1 MLVVMKSTDII
12 NTAAPVLTIVGAGSI
27 NWGRHIV
34 VDMMLNP
41 DLAGAEIRLMDL
53 NEHRLAW

>member
-1 MLVVMKSTDII
+1 MIVAMQSSNKVSS
-12 NTAAPVLTIVGAGSI
+12 AAPVLTIVGAGSL

-41 DLAGAEIRLMDL
+41 DLAGAEI
-53 NEHRLAW
+53 